1 MTIEELEALAR
12 KDGPG
17 VQKAAIEW
25 ATHIVRRMEP
35 EGTPPNVLSRKIRQL
50 AAEWPGDKK
59 EAVAPLT
66 PFTKTPLQSISETA
80 RVQAVIPTVER
91 IRHRYWQDTRPPFRH
106 NAYYTKGAP
115 WLEAAFKDWA
125 VPTEAERDRRDELHE
140 QGAALAD
147 EAQALTGEYYS
158 FLPELPEL
166 SYMTADRRIVQRA
179 FGQHHQVYD
188 FARGCL
194 RISEAT
200 GFVEWSIPQ
209 LILCGV
215 KPPLPRATI
224 RRERGA
230 PVKLAGGTF
239 LSHDAVVVRFQV
251 PDVSLDELGDLYRM
265 VSSLWDKAGTRGK
278 SRLTEADKLMHEIL
292 TDLGGLGRVRQPDK
306 FWNRVQ
312 KEWRRHTGLTV
323 STNTLT
329 VKARRMKKKLNEIDD
344 HFNVYTGG
352 ETTS

>member
-1 MTIEELEALAR
+1 MSFRHTFFGSVKKFSAYWPPSRPTPLVFI
-12 KDGPG
+12 
-17 VQKAAIEW
+17 
-25 ATHIVRRMEP
+25 
-35 EGTPPNVLSRKIRQL
+35 PPNGTLRSR
-50 AAEWPGDKK
+50 
-59 EAVAPLT
+59 
-66 PFTKTPLQSISETA
+66 
-80 RVQAVIPTVER
+80 
-91 IRHRYWQDTRPPFRH
+91 
-106 NAYYTKGAP
+106 
-115 WLEAAFKDWA
+115 
-125 VPTEAERDRRDELHE
+125 
-140 QGAALAD
+140 
-147 EAQALTGEYYS
+147 
-158 FLPELPEL
+158 
-166 SYMTADRRIVQRA
+166 
-179 FGQHHQVYD
+179 
-188 FARGCL
+188 
-194 RISEAT
+194 
-200 GFVEWSIPQ
+200 SIPQ

-265 VSSLWDKAGTRGK
+265 VSSLWDKAGTRDK
-278 SRLTEADKLMHEIL
+278 SRFTKADKLMHEIL

-329 VKARRMKKKLNEIDD
+329 VKARRLKKKLNEIDD